1 MRRLSSTGRQ
11 GVVLI
16 ATLSACHLSAFA
28 DPRLRDV
35 TYDSQAVVN
44 VPVQRGVVTLIVLG
58 DDESIQEVATGLG
71 ADCSKPESAWCVA
84 AQPGGRTVFVKPKSG
99 ADTPNTLSVVTTAR
113 THAFR
118 LQLLADQAG
127 GTPIYRLVVKP
138 PQKPVPLPTPAA
150 VPTTPTL
157 EVPAAVPAPPPQ
169 LVVRERLQAKPSVVN
184 SSYSIAE
191 GEHSADI
198 VPSLVFDDGRFTYFR
213 FSGNREVPAVFQVLE
228 DGRETVVNAR
238 IEDELLVADRVTRR
252 LMLRSGS
259 AVVGVWNDAF
269 DLEGMPPTEGTTVP
283 GVRRRLKTDA
293 VWSTPNTPPE
303 AQP

>member
-1 MRRLSSTGRQ
+1 MRRLSSTGPQ
-11 GVVLI
+11 GAVLI

-71 ADCSKPESAWCVA
+71 ADCSKPETAWCVA
-84 AQPGGRTVFVKPKSG
+84 AQPGGRTLFVKPKSG
-99 ADTPNTLSVVTTAR
+99 ANTPNTLSVVTTAR

-118 LQLLADQAG
+118 LQLLAHQGG

-157 EVPAAVPAPPPQ
+157 EVLAAVPAPPPQ

-252 LMLRSGS
+252 LMLRSGA

-269 DLEGMPPTEGTTVP
+269 DLEGVPPIDGTTVP
-283 GVRRRLKTDA
+283 GVRRRLKTDT
-293 VWSTPNTPPE
+293 VSSTPNTSHE

>member
-1 MRRLSSTGRQ
+1 MRRTFTTGRQ
-11 GVVLI
+11 LVLI
-16 ATLSACHLSAFA
+16 ATVSACHLPAVA
-28 DPRLRDV
+28 DPRLREV
-35 TYDSQAVVN
+35 TYDPQAVVN

-58 DDESIQEVATGLG
+58 DDEAVQEMATGLG

-99 ADTPNTLSVVTTAR
+99 ANAPNTLSVVTNAR

-118 LQLLADQAG
+118 LQLLADLGG
-127 GTPIYRLVVKP
+127 GTPTYRLVVKA
-138 PQKPVPLPTPAA
+138 PQKPVPTPTPAA
-150 VPTTPTL
+150 GATA
-157 EVPAAVPAPPPQ
+157 PAVAVLPSMPSPLAWI
-169 LVVRERLQAKPSVVN
+169 VVKERLQAKPSVLN

-238 IEDELLVADRVTRR
+238 VEDELLVADRVTRR

-259 AVVGVWNDAF
+259 AVVGIWNDAF
-269 DLEGMPPTEGTTVP
+269 DLEGMPPIEGTTVP
-283 GVRRRLKTDA
+283 GVRRRLKTDT
-293 VWSTPNTPPE
+293 VSLTPNASQE

>member
-1 MRRLSSTGRQ
+1 MRRTFTTGRQ
-11 GVVLI
+11 LVLI
-16 ATLSACHLSAFA
+16 ATLSACHLPAVA
-28 DPRLRDV
+28 DPRLREV
-35 TYDSQAVVN
+35 TYDPQAVVN

-58 DDESIQEVATGLG
+58 DDEAVQEVATGLG

-99 ADTPNTLSVVTTAR
+99 ANAPNTLSVVTNAR

-118 LQLLADQAG
+118 LQLLADHGG
-127 GTPIYRLVVKP
+127 GTPTYRLVVKA
-138 PQKPVPLPTPAA
+138 PQKPVPTPTPATGATAPVVA
-150 VPTTPTL
+150 VLPTMPSP
-157 EVPAAVPAPPPQ
+157 PARI
-169 LVVRERLQAKPSVVN
+169 VVKERLQAKPSVLN

-228 DGRETVVNAR
+228 DDRETVVNAR

-283 GVRRRLKTDA
+283 GVRRRLKTDT
-293 VWSTPNTPPE
+293 VPSTPNAPQE

>member
-1 MRRLSSTGRQ
+1 MSRTSTTGRQ
-11 GVVLI
+11 VVLI
-16 ATLSACHLSAFA
+16 ATLSACHLSALA

-35 TYDSQAVVN
+35 TYDPQAVVD

-58 DDESIQEVATGLG
+58 DDEAIQEVATGLG

-99 ADTPNTLSVVTTAR
+99 ANTPNTLSVVTTAR
-113 THAFR
+113 IHAFR
-118 LQLLADQAG
+118 LQLLGDHEG
-127 GTPIYRLVVKP
+127 GTPTYRLVVKA
-138 PQKPVPLPTPAA
+138 PQPKPVPTPTSAADATAPALA
-150 VPTTPTL
+150 VPPT
-157 EVPAAVPAPPPQ
+157 VPAPPPQ
-169 LVVRERLQAKPSVVN
+169 LVVKERLQAKPTVLN
-184 SSYSIAE
+184 SSYSIAD

-269 DLEGMPPTEGTTVP
+269 DLEGVSPTEGTTVP
-283 GVRRRLKTDA
+283 GVRRRLKTDT
-293 VWSTPNTPPE
+293 VSSTPNTSQE

>member
-1 MRRLSSTGRQ
+1 
-11 GVVLI
+11 
-16 ATLSACHLSAFA
+16 
-28 DPRLRDV
+28 
-35 TYDSQAVVN
+35 
-44 VPVQRGVVTLIVLG
+44 VQRGVVTLIVLG
-58 DDESIQEVATGLG
+58 DDEAIQEVATGLG

-84 AQPGGRTVFVKPKSG
+84 AQPGGRTVFVKPKAS
-99 ADTPNTLSVVTTAR
+99 ATTLNTLSIVTTAR
-113 THAFR
+113 SHAFR
-118 LQLLADQAG
+118 LQLLADQGG
-127 GTPIYRLVVKP
+127 GTPTYRLVVKA
-138 PQKPVPLPTPAA
+138 PQKPVPMPTPAA
-150 VPTTPTL
+150 EITAPALAVPPT
-157 EVPAAVPAPPPQ
+157 VPAPPPQ
-169 LVVRERLQAKPSVVN
+169 FVVRERLQAKPSVVN

-238 IEDELLVADRVTRR
+238 IEDELLVVDRVTRR

-283 GVRRRLKTDA
+283 GVRRRLKTDT
-293 VWSTPNTPPE
+293 VSSTPNTSQE
-303 AQP
+303 VQP

>member
-1 MRRLSSTGRQ
+1 MKRIVTTARQ
-11 GVVLI
+11 LVLVT
-16 ATLSACHLSAFA
+16 TLSASQLAAFA

-35 TYDSQAVVN
+35 TYDPQAVVN
-44 VPVQRGVVTLIVLG
+44 VPVQRGVVTLIVLS
-58 DDESIQEVATGLG
+58 DDEAIQEVATGLG

-99 ADTPNTLSVVTTAR
+99 ASSPNTLSVVTSAR

-118 LQLLADQAG
+118 LQLLGDHEG
-127 GTPIYRLVVKP
+127 GTPTYRLLVKA
-138 PQKPVPLPTPAA
+138 PQPKPVSMPSAAEAPPPAA
-150 VPTTPTL
+150 
-157 EVPAAVPAPPPQ
+157 AVAPPVSSPPPQ
-169 LVVRERLQAKPSVVN
+169 LVVAERLLAKPTLQN

-213 FSGNREVPAVFQVLE
+213 FPGNREVPAVFQVLE
-228 DGRETVVNAR
+228 DDRETVVNTR
-238 IEDELLVADRVTRR
+238 MEDELLVADRVSRR

-269 DLEGMPPTEGTTVP
+269 DLEGVPPTEGTTVN
-283 GVRRRLKTDA
+283 GVRRRLKADA
-293 VWSTPNTPPE
+293 PSLRPNASKE

>member
-1 MRRLSSTGRQ
+1 MRRTSTTGRQ
-11 GVVLI
+11 LVLI
-16 ATLSACHLSAFA
+16 AILSACQLPALA
-28 DPRLRDV
+28 DPRLREV
-35 TYDSQAVVN
+35 TYDPEAVVN
-44 VPVQRGVVTLIVLG
+44 VPVQRAVVTLIVLG
-58 DDESIQEVATGLG
+58 DDEAIQEVATGLG

-84 AQPGGRTVFVKPKSG
+84 AQPGGHTVFVKPKSG
-99 ADTPNTLSVVTTAR
+99 ANTPNTLSVVTTAR

-118 LQLLADQAG
+118 LQLLADQGG
-127 GTPIYRLVVKP
+127 GTPTYRLVVKA
-138 PQKPVPLPTPAA
+138 PQKPVPTPTPAA
-150 VPTTPTL
+150 GSTAPAVAVLPTMPSP
-157 EVPAAVPAPPPQ
+157 PAQ
-169 LVVRERLQAKPSVVN
+169 ILVKERLQAKPSVLN

-228 DGRETVVNAR
+228 NGRETVVNAR

-283 GVRRRLKTDA
+283 GVRRRLKADT
-293 VWSTPNTPPE
+293 VLSTPNASQE
-303 AQP
+303 ARP

>member
-1 MRRLSSTGRQ
+1 MRRTSTTGRQ
-11 GVVLI
+11 VVLI
-16 ATLSACHLSAFA
+16 ATLFACQLSALA

-35 TYDSQAVVN
+35 TYDPQAVVN
-44 VPVQRGVVTLIVLG
+44 VPVQRGVVTLIVLS
-58 DDESIQEVATGLG
+58 DDEAIQEVATGLG
-71 ADCSKPESAWCVA
+71 ADCSKPESTWCVA
-84 AQPGGRTVFVKPKSG
+84 AQLGGRTVFVKPKSG
-99 ADTPNTLSVVTTAR
+99 AHTPNTLSVVTTAR

-118 LQLLADQAG
+118 LQLLADHEG
-127 GTPIYRLVVKP
+127 GTPTYRLVVKA
-138 PQKPVPLPTPAA
+138 PQPKPVPPTLAPEPTAPSPAA
-150 VPTTPTL
+150 PPT
-157 EVPAAVPAPPPQ
+157 VPAPPPQ
-169 LVVRERLQAKPSVVN
+169 LVVKERLLAKPTVLN

-238 IEDELLVADRVTRR
+238 MEDELLVADRVSRR

-259 AVVGVWNDAF
+259 AVVGVWNDDF

-283 GVRRRLKTDA
+283 GVRRRLKTDT
-293 VWSTPNTPPE
+293 VSSTPNASQEAPP
-303 AQP
+303 

>member
-1 MRRLSSTGRQ
+1 MRRTFTTGRQ
-11 GVVLI
+11 LVLI
-16 ATLSACHLSAFA
+16 ATVSACHLPAVA
-28 DPRLRDV
+28 DPRLREV
-35 TYDSQAVVN
+35 TYDPQAVVN

-58 DDESIQEVATGLG
+58 DDEAVQEVATGLG
-71 ADCSKPESAWCVA
+71 ADCSKPEAAWCVA

-99 ADTPNTLSVVTTAR
+99 ANTPNTLSVVTTAR

-118 LQLLADQAG
+118 LQLLADQGG
-127 GTPIYRLVVKP
+127 GTPTYRLVVKAL
-138 PQKPVPLPTPAA
+138 QKPMPTPMPAA
-150 VPTTPTL
+150 AAAAPPFAFPPTVPTPS
-157 EVPAAVPAPPPQ
+157 PH
-169 LVVRERLQAKPSVVN
+169 LVVKERLLAKPSVLN

-191 GEHSADI
+191 GEHSTDI

-213 FSGNREVPAVFQVLE
+213 FPGNREVPAVFQVLE

-259 AVVGVWNDAF
+259 AVVGIWNDAF
-269 DLEGMPPTEGTTVP
+269 DLGGLPPTEGTTVP
-283 GVRRRLKTDA
+283 GVRRHLKTDT
-293 VWSTPNTPPE
+293 VSLTPNASQE